1 LGLDSPQQTANQ
13 NKVYIIVGKSTMTP
27 VLIILSGQAGFLTG
41 TCALIW
47 GYQALYMCPRK
58 SVGLA
63 SSSLSAFI
71 SPGNWAS

>member
-1 LGLDSPQQTANQ
+1 MGLDSAQQTANQ

-47 GYQALYMCPRK
+47 RYQVL
-58 SVGLA
+58 
-63 SSSLSAFI
+63 
-71 SPGNWAS
+71 